1 MAVMK
6 HSNNQYSYIRG
17 SDITRDG
24 MYIEVSDKL
33 NNANAIIEIFYSD
46 VSHQMSVTL
55 YKQDVPLEVVE
66 WAIAIAHKHLPVQKN
81 QAD

>member
-1 MAVMK
+1 MK
-6 HSNNQYSYIRG
+6 HGNNQYSYIRG
-17 SDITRDG
+17 SDVTRDG
-24 MYIEVSDKL
+24 MYIEVSEKL
-33 NNANAIIEIFYSD
+33 NTANPIIEIFYSD

-55 YKQDVPLEVVE
+55 YKQDVPLEVLE